1 MNQPQYPFPDMPSGA
16 DIGKLWRRIKPV
28 FTVVAVILA
37 LIIIG
42 VTSYYQVEPDEVAVV
57 TRFGRFT
64 EISEPGPHFK
74 IPFVDRVM
82 KLPAKQQLKAEFG
95 FRTIDAGINSSFTRD
110 LETEKE
116 SLMLTGD
123 LNVAVV
129 EWIVHY
135 QISDAYAALFK
146 VRNSVIDGEVN
157 FEDVLRDL
165 TEAAMREV
173 VGDYSITEV
182 LTSGREE
189 ILQLARVSLAELCAR
204 YETGLTIQRI
214 ELRVSAP
221 PETVK
226 PSFNEVN
233 QAEQERDR
241 LSNEAWAQYNKEIP
255 KARGEARQML
265 QEAEGY
271 AKERVNRAL
280 GDVARFKEIRRE
292 YARAMDVTRTRL
304 YFETMNTVL
313 PRAGK
318 KLIVE
323 GDAKNGVI
331 PMLFPFSQ
339 SGEPAAALPAAG
351 RASQGGAP

>member
-1 MNQPQYPFPDMPSGA
+1 MNQPQYPFPDMPSGS
-16 DIGKLWRRIKPV
+16 DIRKIWKRLKPV
-28 FTVVAVILA
+28 ITIIAVILGV
-37 LIIIG
+37 LIIG
-42 VTSYYQVEPDEVAVV
+42 VTSYYQVEPDEVGVV
-57 TRFGRFT
+57 KRFGKFL

-74 IPFVDRVM
+74 IPFVDAVV
-82 KLPAKQQLKAEFG
+82 KVPAKQQLKAEFG
-95 FRTIDAGINSSFTRD
+95 FRTIEAGVNSSFARD
-110 LETEKE
+110 LDTQKE
-116 SLMLTGD
+116 SMMLTGD

-135 QISDAYAALFK
+135 QISDPYAALFK
-146 VRNSVIDGEVN
+146 VRNSVIDGEVV

-173 VGDYSITEV
+173 VGDYSIDEV

-189 ILQLARVSLAELCAR
+189 ILQLARVRLSELCAR

-221 PETVK
+221 PDPVK

-255 KARGEARQML
+255 RARGEARQLL

-271 AKERVNRAL
+271 AVERVNQSKGDASRFLAL
-280 GDVARFKEIRRE
+280 QTQ
-292 YARAMDVTRTRL
+292 YARSPEVTRTRL
-304 YFETMNTVL
+304 YLETMNKIL
-313 PRAGK
+313 PMAGK
-318 KLIVE
+318 KLFTDT
-323 GDAKNGVI
+323 GSKGGVYPLLYPI
-331 PMLFPFSQ
+331 TQGMTPP
-339 SGEPAAALPAAG
+339 PAAAAI
-351 RASQGGAP
+351 SQGGAR